1 MKMQRKSINLLKNDN
16 SIYKKYLSQFN
27 ICVEEIVVNICDYA
41 YDTENDIHNSFSVK
55 VLIDKNVDKL
65 SISFIDSGKAFDPT
79 AMKDV
84 NILQGVDE
92 RHIGG
97 FGIHITKNI
106 VDILEYNR
114 EDNKNIFTITKY
126 L

>member
-1 MKMQRKSINLLKNDN
+1 M
-16 SIYKKYLSQFN
+16 
-27 ICVEEIVVNICDYA
+27 
-41 YDTENDIHNSFSVK
+41 
-55 VLIDKNVDKL
+55 IDKNVDKL
-65 SISFIDSGKAFDPT
+65 SISFIDEGKEFDPT
-79 AMKDV
+79 QMKDV
-84 NILQGVDE
+84 NILQGIDE

-114 EDNKNIFTITKY
+114 EDNKNVLTLTKY